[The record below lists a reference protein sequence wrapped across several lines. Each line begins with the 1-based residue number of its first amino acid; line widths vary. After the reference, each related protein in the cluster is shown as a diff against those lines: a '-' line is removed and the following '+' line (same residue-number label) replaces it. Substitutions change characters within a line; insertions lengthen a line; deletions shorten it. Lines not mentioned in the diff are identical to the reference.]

1 MTTTPDL
8 ILLGPAPPYRG
19 GIADTQW
26 QFAQELQRQKKSVLL
41 WTFTQLYPAVL
52 FPGKT
57 QFSTET
63 YESRFL
69 LHVKF
74 TLIPLGNGNK
84 LPKRLTPFLQKLLFF
99 AIGPLSFLPV
109 GRVLQNT

>member
-41 WTFTQLYPAVL
+41 WTFTHLYPAVL

-57 QFSTET
+57 QFSTNGQ
-63 YESRFL
+63 SSVL
-69 LHVKF
+69 LNVKF
-74 TLIPLGNGNK
+74 TLITLGNGNK

-99 AIGPLSFLPV
+99 AIGHLSFLPV